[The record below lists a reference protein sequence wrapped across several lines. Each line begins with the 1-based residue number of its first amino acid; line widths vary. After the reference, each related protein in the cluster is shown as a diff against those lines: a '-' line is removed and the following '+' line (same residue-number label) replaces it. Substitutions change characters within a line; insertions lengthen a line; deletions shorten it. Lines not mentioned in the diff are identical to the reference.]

1 MLTEQQVLHY
11 ISKQPKHMAGFKQLI
26 HDLGLKG
33 RDRRSLQQLLR
44 DLTRRRKLIAIGK
57 ERWGFPTSATNQD
70 LVVGRLRMHRDGYGF
85 VIPEPGS
92 LPARVQG
99 KLQGDIFIP
108 PPEVGNA
115 MHGDQVLVEMGRLRH
130 DGKAEGRIVRVME
143 REQETVVG
151 IFHYGSGRNYVSPI
165 DEKLA
170 MEIIIPPGM
179 EYPKPEDEEAGPSED
194 DRDLRP
200 PTSKPGAPSFAAH
213 HPGDA
218 TSIHRPQ
225 RVGGKAPSPKYPD
238 RQSPHR
244 VLGEEAQ
251 RKKTWDDLEGVVVEV
266 EITQWPSATQ
276 SPRGRVTEILG
287 YEDDFGVD
295 VEMIIRKHHI
305 PHVFPSDVL
314 EEAQEISPVI
324 PQKEIAA
331 RRDFRNLPIVTID
344 GETARDFDDAVL
356 VRRLENGNYELQV
369 HIADVAQYVDDGSA
383 IDEEA
388 RKRGT
393 SVYFPDRAV
402 PMLPLELSTD
412 ICSLRPDVERLV
424 LSCIMEIDRHGEV
437 AYYELA
443 EGVIRS
449 ALRMTY
455 TDVNA
460 VIEGDKQARQ
470 KYSAL
475 AGNFDLMYELAQI
488 LNRKRVKR
496 GSIDF
501 DLPEAVIEFDDF
513 GLMKSVSPSERN
525 WAHKLIEEFMLA
537 ANETVASHL
546 EQRGVPSLYRIHEK
560 PDAKRIYD
568 FETIA
573 ASFGYSLGV
582 GALPIKR
589 VQTRGDKRHYQ
600 GSGRRAPTVELPEE
614 VHVTP
619 RMYQKL
625 VQKIAGK
632 PEERVLSF
640 LMLRSLKQARYSE
653 INEGHFALAAHSYT
667 HFTSPIRRYP
677 DLIIHRILKWVLR
690 SDVAGDSNN
699 RGSRSPS
706 PAYDN
711 DARDNNDVGAPSF
724 AARDAANVSKSD
736 RPQRVGASHS
746 PSQSGAPVRFLAPKS
761 HEFHSPWS
769 KRAEKGSSA
778 RRRLSATPMA
788 GPISESELHEI
799 AESSSQSERA
809 AAEAERELLEWKK
822 LKFMEQRVG
831 EDFDGLIVSVTK
843 FGFFV
848 ELTELF
854 IEGLVPLNSLADD
867 NYSYHENTRQIIGA
881 RSKKTYSIGDKV
893 RVIVDRIDHMQRKV
907 QFAVMEDKPKR
918 SEKRHKKRG

>member
-1 MLTEQQVLHY
+1 MLTEQQILHY
-11 ISKQPKHMAGFKQLI
+11 VSKQPKHMAGFKQLI
-26 HDLGLKG
+26 HDMGLKG
-33 RDRRSLQQLLR
+33 KDRRTLQQLLR

-57 ERWGFPTSATNQD
+57 ERWGLPTSASNQD

-92 LPARVQG
+92 LPARAQG

-179 EYPKPEDEEAGPSED
+179 EYPKPEDAEGGPSED
-194 DRDLRP
+194 DRDIRTHDTRVAQP
-200 PTSKPGAPSFAAH
+200 PSAV
-213 HPGDA
+213 
-218 TSIHRPQ
+218 Q
-225 RVGGKAPSPKYPD
+225 KAPSPKHPT
-238 RQSPHR
+238 RHSPHR
-244 VLGEEAQ
+244 VLGQEAQ
-251 RKKTWDDLEGVVVEV
+251 RTKSWDDLENVVVEV
-266 EITQWPSATQ
+266 EIIQWPSATQ
-276 SPRGRVTEILG
+276 SPRGRVKEILG

-305 PHVFPSDVL
+305 PHIFPAEVL
-314 EEAQEISPVI
+314 EEAQEINPIV

-331 RRDFRNLPIVTID
+331 RRDFRHLPIVTID

-356 VRRLENGNYELQV
+356 VTRLDNGNYELQV

-412 ICSLRPDVERLV
+412 ICSLRPDLERLV
-424 LSCIMEIDRHGEV
+424 LSCIMEIEPNGEI

-449 ALRMTY
+449 AQRMTY

-460 VIEGDKQARQ
+460 VIEGDMTLRR
-470 KYSAL
+470 KYGELSE
-475 AGNFDLMYELAQI
+475 NFDLMYELAQI

-501 DLPEAVIEFDDF
+501 DLPEPIIEFDEH
-513 GLMKSVSPSERN
+513 GLMKSVAASERN
-525 WAHKLIEEFMLA
+525 WAHRLIEEFMLA

-560 PDAKRIYD
+560 PDAKRIYE
-568 FETIA
+568 FETLA

-589 VQTRGDKRHYQ
+589 VQTKGDKRHYRE
-600 GSGRRAPTVELPEE
+600 SGRQAPTIELPEE

-625 VQKIAGK
+625 VQKISGK

-653 INEGHFALAAHSYT
+653 VNEGHFALAANAYT

-690 SDVAGDSNN
+690 SDETRVAQPPSAVASYAN
-699 RGSRSPS
+699 RGPQVPS
-706 PAYDN
+706 PAHEK
-711 DARDNNDVGAPSF
+711 AVG
-724 AARDAANVSKSD
+724 RT
-736 RPQRVGASHS
+736 HS
-746 PSQSGAPVRFLAPKS
+746 PSESGVPLRFRAQQS
-761 HEFHSPWS
+761 HEAHSPWS

-778 RRRLSATPMA
+778 RRRLSSTPIG
-788 GPISESELHEI
+788 GPISEPELHEI
-799 AESSSQSERA
+799 AESSSQAERA

-907 QFAVMEDKPKR
+907 QFAVLEDKPKR
-918 SEKRHKKRG
+918 AEKRHKKKRG

>member
-1 MLTEQQVLHY
+1 
-11 ISKQPKHMAGFKQLI
+11 
-26 HDLGLKG
+26 
-33 RDRRSLQQLLR
+33 
-44 DLTRRRKLIAIGK
+44 
-57 ERWGFPTSATNQD
+57 
-70 LVVGRLRMHRDGYGF
+70 
-85 VIPEPGS
+85 
-92 LPARVQG
+92 
-99 KLQGDIFIP
+99 
-108 PPEVGNA
+108 
-115 MHGDQVLVEMGRLRH
+115 
-130 DGKAEGRIVRVME
+130 
-143 REQETVVG
+143 
-151 IFHYGSGRNYVSPI
+151 
-165 DEKLA
+165 
-170 MEIIIPPGM
+170 
-179 EYPKPEDEEAGPSED
+179 
-194 DRDLRP
+194 
-200 PTSKPGAPSFAAH
+200 
-213 HPGDA
+213 
-218 TSIHRPQ
+218 
-225 RVGGKAPSPKYPD
+225 
-238 RQSPHR
+238 
-244 VLGEEAQ
+244 
-251 RKKTWDDLEGVVVEV
+251 
-266 EITQWPSATQ
+266 
-276 SPRGRVTEILG
+276 
-287 YEDDFGVD
+287 
-295 VEMIIRKHHI
+295 MIIRKHHI
-305 PHVFPSDVL
+305 PHIFPAEVL
-314 EEAQEISPVI
+314 EEAQEINPVVH
-324 PQKEIAA
+324 QKEIAA
-331 RRDFRNLPIVTID
+331 RRDFRHLPIVTID

-356 VRRLENGNYELQV
+356 VTRLDNGNYELQV

-412 ICSLRPDVERLV
+412 ICSLRPDLERLV
-424 LSCIMEIDRHGEV
+424 LSCIMEIEPNGEV
-437 AYYELA
+437 AFYELA

-449 ALRMTY
+449 AQRMTY

-460 VIEGDKQARQ
+460 ILEDDKKLRH
-470 KYSAL
+470 KYGPLSE
-475 AGNFDLMYELAQI
+475 NFDLMYELAQI

-501 DLPEAVIEFDDF
+501 DLPEPIIEFDEH
-513 GLMKSVSPSERN
+513 GLMKSVAASERN
-525 WAHKLIEEFMLA
+525 WAHRLIEEFMLA

-560 PDAKRIYD
+560 PDAKRIYE
-568 FETIA
+568 FETLA

-589 VQTRGDKRHYQ
+589 VQTRGDKRHYRE
-600 GSGRRAPTVELPEE
+600 SGRRAPTIELPEE

-625 VQKIAGK
+625 VQKISGK

-653 INEGHFALAAHSYT
+653 VNEGHFALAANAYT

-690 SDVAGDSNN
+690 SDHKADTSSLAEHSSG
-699 RGSRSPS
+699 R
-706 PAYDN
+706 
-711 DARDNNDVGAPSF
+711 
-724 AARDAANVSKSD
+724 
-736 RPQRVGASHS
+736 SHS
-746 PSQSGAPVRFLAPKS
+746 PSRKRPHPRACGCTIPCPVAQPPSAVANYKNRGPQAPSPAHDNPIIRIARSLRRCPRHSANHSEKYGVPVRLRAQQS
-761 HEFHSPWS
+761 HEAHSPWT

-778 RRRLSATPMA
+778 RRRLSSTPIG
-788 GPISESELHEI
+788 GPISEPELHEI
-799 AESSSQSERA
+799 AESSSQAERA

-918 SEKRHKKRG
+918 ADKRHKKQR

>member
-1 MLTEQQVLHY
+1 MLTEQQILHY
-11 ISKQPKHMAGFKQLI
+11 VSKQPKHMAGFKQLI
-26 HDLGLKG
+26 HDMGLKG
-33 RDRRSLQQLLR
+33 KDRRTLQQLLR
-44 DLTRRRKLIAIGK
+44 DMTRRRKLIAIGK
-57 ERWGFPTSATNQD
+57 ERWGLPTSASNQD

-92 LPARVQG
+92 LPARAQG

-170 MEIIIPPGM
+170 MEILIPPGM
-179 EYPKPEDEEAGPSED
+179 EYPKAEDAEGGPSED
-194 DRDLRP
+194 DRDLKMDRGP
-200 PTSKPGAPSFAAH
+200 QAPS
-213 HPGDA
+213 PA
-218 TSIHRPQ
+218 TSYQNRGRSSDDPMSRWPDDPIHK
-225 RVGGKAPSPKYPD
+225 KAPSPKYPD

-244 VLGEEAQ
+244 VLGHEAQ
-251 RKKTWDDLEGVVVEV
+251 RKRDWDDLENVVVEV
-266 EITQWPSATQ
+266 EIIQWPSATQ
-276 SPRGRVTEILG
+276 SPRGRVKEILG

-305 PHVFPSDVL
+305 PHIFPAEVL
-314 EEAQEISPVI
+314 EEAQEINPVVH
-324 PQKEIAA
+324 QKEIAA
-331 RRDFRNLPIVTID
+331 RRDFRHLPIVTID

-356 VRRLENGNYELQV
+356 VTRLDNGNYELQV

-424 LSCIMEIDRHGEV
+424 LSCIMEIEPNGEI

-449 ALRMTY
+449 AQRMTY

-460 VIEGDKQARQ
+460 IIEGDTTLRR
-470 KYSAL
+470 KYGAL
-475 AGNFDLMYELAQI
+475 SENFDLMYELAQI

-501 DLPEAVIEFDDF
+501 DLPEPIIEFDEH
-513 GLMKSVSPSERN
+513 GLMKSVAASERN
-525 WAHKLIEEFMLA
+525 WAHRLIEEFMLA

-560 PDAKRIYD
+560 PDAKRIYE
-568 FETIA
+568 FETLA

-589 VQTRGDKRHYQ
+589 VQTRGDKRHYRE
-600 GSGRRAPTVELPEE
+600 SGRRAPTIELPEE

-625 VQKIAGK
+625 VQKISGK

-653 INEGHFALAAHSYT
+653 VNEGHFALAANAYT

-690 SDVAGDSNN
+690 NDVAQALLPVHVKSHHTG
-699 RGSRSPS
+699 GPQAPS
-706 PAYDN
+706 PAHEKGTS
-711 DARDNNDVGAPSF
+711 R
-724 AARDAANVSKSD
+724 
-736 RPQRVGASHS
+736 SHS
-746 PSQSGAPVRFLAPKS
+746 PSESGVPLRFRAEQS
-761 HEFHSPWS
+761 HEAHSPWS

-778 RRRLSATPMA
+778 RRRLSSTPLG
-788 GPISESELHEI
+788 GPISEPELHEI

-854 IEGLVPLNSLADD
+854 IEGLVPLNSLADAT
-867 NYSYHENTRQIIGA
+867 YSYHENTRQIIGA

-893 RVIVDRIDHMQRKV
+893 RVIVDRIDHMQRKI
-907 QFAVMEDKPKR
+907 QFAVLEEKPKR
-918 SEKRHKKRG
+918 ADKRPKKKRG